1 MRLFRHIHNDLRRTF
16 AERIDIF
23 HRNRYGNLLHQFQI
37 TAFDEAGEIGR
48 CTHQRALVNAQRFLE
63 KAYDKL

>member
-1 MRLFRHIHNDLRRTF
+1 MRSAQRRRST
-16 AERIDIF
+16 DIS
-23 HRNRYGNLLHQFQI
+23 GKIITFQI